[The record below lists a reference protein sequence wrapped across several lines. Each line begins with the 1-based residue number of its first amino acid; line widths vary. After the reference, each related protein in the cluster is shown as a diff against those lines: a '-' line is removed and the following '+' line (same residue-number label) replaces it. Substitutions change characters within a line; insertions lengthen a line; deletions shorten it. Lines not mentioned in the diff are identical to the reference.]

1 MTTPVTML
9 SHSFRRRRQRGFT
22 ILELLVAFAIMA
34 ISLGMLYRASGGSVR
49 SVGTMERYQRATVLA
64 ESILAMRDAVPEEG
78 WSEAGQVAGFDWR
91 VASAPY
97 PTEVN
102 GPMATP
108 LHEIRVL
115 VSWPQDGRT
124 QQLELSTLRPQK
136 KPVQG
141 GGRL

>member
-1 MTTPVTML
+1 MMTPATML
-9 SHSFRRRRQRGFT
+9 VRPSRHYRQRGFT

-34 ISLGMLYRASGGSVR
+34 ISLGMLYRASGGSAR
-49 SVGTMERYQRATVLA
+49 SVGYMERYQRATVLA
-64 ESILAMRDAVPEEG
+64 ESIMAMRDAVPEEG
-78 WSEAGQVAGFDWR
+78 WAEAGQVAGFDWR

-102 GPMATP
+102 GPTATP
-108 LHEIRVL
+108 LHEIRVV
-115 VSWPQDGRT
+115 VSWPQGGRV
-124 QQLELSTLRPQK
+124 QQLELATLRPQK

>member
-1 MTTPVTML
+1 MTKRTQSSQRQYGL
-9 SHSFRRRRQRGFT
+9 SL
-22 ILELLVAFAIMA
+22 LELIVAVTVMA
-34 ISLGMLYRASGGSVR
+34 MAMGMLYRASGGSAR
-49 SVGTMERYQRATVLA
+49 SAEDLRNYQRAILLA
-64 ESILAMRDAVPEEG
+64 KSLLATRDAVPEEG

-102 GPMATP
+102 GPTATP

-136 KPVQG
+136 KPAQG
-141 GGRL
+141 GERL